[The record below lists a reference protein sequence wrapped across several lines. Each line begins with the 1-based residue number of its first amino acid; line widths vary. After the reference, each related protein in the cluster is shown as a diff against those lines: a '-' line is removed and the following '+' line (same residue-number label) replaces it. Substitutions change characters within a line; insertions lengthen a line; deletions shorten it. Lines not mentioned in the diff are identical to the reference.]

1 VPDTEDESHRPAQFA
16 AALDAIRHARPRAEL
31 VVTEIAAP
39 GNLAPYA
46 VALSADVT
54 PVRHGNDSDFGT
66 GRFIL
71 LYDPDEP
78 DSWGGPFRVVCFA
91 QAPLETDI
99 GVDPFLAEVAWAWL
113 IDALD
118 TRGAEYTAASGTAT
132 KILSSG
138 FGELAHQG
146 DGAQIELRASWS
158 PLNNDLAAHV
168 EGWGEL
174 LCMLAGLPPAGEP
187 PARGPH
193 PAGTDT
199 AGHHTSPDEGIA
211 LGPLERIGPSST
223 KGRRSGP
230 GLHTLGVVATGLDTG
245 GKETA
250 GDDVAGPDRRGA
262 SSAGRETVGMHAR
275 AQDTDRPVAV
285 EPGRAD
291 DRSAENR
298 STGQGSTGQ
307 RSTRNASASTSGSS
321 SPADSPPGR
330 HGDSGLFG
338 SRSATTSGVADLSAR
353 RAARG

>member
-16 AALDAIRHARPRAEL
+16 AALDAIRHARPRTDL
-31 VVTEIAAP
+31 VITEIAAP

-46 VALSADVT
+46 VALSADVA
-54 PVRHGNDSDFGT
+54 PVRHGSDSDFGT

-113 IDALD
+113 VDALD
-118 TRGAEYTAASGTAT
+118 TRGAVYTAASGTAT

-138 FGELAHQG
+138 FGELASQG

-174 LCMLAGLPPAGEP
+174 LCMLAGLPPAGEAPAP
-187 PARGPH
+187 PRGPH
-193 PAGTDT
+193 PAGNSAPQHRAEPT
-199 AGHHTSPDEGIA
+199 GGID
-211 LGPLERIGPSST
+211 LGPLDRIGPAST
-223 KGRRSGP
+223 TGRRSGH
-230 GLHTLGVVATGLDTG
+230 GLHTLEVVASGEDAEGT
-245 GKETA
+245 ETA
-250 GDDVAGPDRRGA
+250 GVHSTGPDTFGA
-262 SSAGRETVGMHAR
+262 HRAARETVGMNEVADTERPDPTGPGGIEGGNGSEAESR
-275 AQDTDRPVAV
+275 AFGTDGRP
-285 EPGRAD
+285 G
-291 DRSAENR
+291 
-298 STGQGSTGQ
+298 
-307 RSTRNASASTSGSS
+307 ASAPTAAPTSTT
-321 SPADSPPGR
+321 
-330 HGDSGLFG
+330 F
-338 SRSATTSGVADLSAR
+338 GVADLSAR

>member
-1 VPDTEDESHRPAQFA
+1 VPDTEDEPQRPAQFA

-31 VVTEIAAP
+31 IVTEIAAP

-46 VALSADVT
+46 VALSADVR
-54 PVRHGNDSDFGT
+54 PVRHGSDSDFGT

-113 IDALD
+113 VDALD
-118 TRGAEYTAASGTAT
+118 TRGAVYTAASGTAT

-138 FGELAHQG
+138 FGELADQG

-174 LCMLAGLPPAGEP
+174 LCMLAGLPPAGESP
-187 PARGPH
+187 PRGPH
-193 PAGTDT
+193 PAGSD
-199 AGHHTSPDEGIA
+199 APDHRADSDDGIA
-211 LGPLERIGPSST
+211 LGPVDRIGPSSA

-230 GLHTLGVVATGLDTG
+230 GLHTLEVVATGLEPG
-245 GKETA
+245 GRETA
-250 GDDVAGPDRRGA
+250 GDHVAGPDTHGGD
-262 SSAGRETVGMHAR
+262 SAGRETLGMNVMATRTGETDPVGGI
-275 AQDTDRPVAV
+275 TD
-285 EPGRAD
+285 GG
-291 DRSAENR
+291 SHS
-298 STGQGSTGQ
+298 STVVGGQ
-307 RSTRNASASTSGSS
+307 RMGTESMS
-321 SPADSPPGR
+321 SPAPS
-330 HGDSGLFG
+330 LL
-338 SRSATTSGVADLSAR
+338 GVTDLSAR

>member
-1 VPDTEDESHRPAQFA
+1 MPDTEDEPQRPAQFA

-54 PVRHGNDSDFGT
+54 PVRHGSDSDFGT

-113 IDALD
+113 VDALD
-118 TRGAEYTAASGTAT
+118 TRGAVYTAASGTAT

-138 FGELAHQG
+138 FGELADQG

-174 LCMLAGLPPAGEP
+174 LCMLAGLPPVGESP
-187 PARGPH
+187 PRGPH
-193 PAGTDT
+193 PAGSD
-199 AGHHTSPDEGIA
+199 APDHRADSDDGIT
-211 LGPLERIGPSST
+211 LGPVDRIGPSSA

-230 GLHTLGVVATGLDTG
+230 GLHTLEVVATGLEPG
-245 GKETA
+245 GRETA
-250 GDDVAGPDRRGA
+250 GDHVAGPDTHGGD
-262 SSAGRETVGMHAR
+262 SAGRETLGMNVMATRTGETDPVGGI
-275 AQDTDRPVAV
+275 TD
-285 EPGRAD
+285 GG
-291 DRSAENR
+291 SHS
-298 STGQGSTGQ
+298 STVVGGQ
-307 RSTRNASASTSGSS
+307 RMGTESMS
-321 SPADSPPGR
+321 SPAPS
-330 HGDSGLFG
+330 LL
-338 SRSATTSGVADLSAR
+338 GVTDLSAR

>member
-1 VPDTEDESHRPAQFA
+1 VPDTEDEPQRPAQFA

-31 VVTEIAAP
+31 VIEEIPAP

-46 VALSADVT
+46 VALSADVA
-54 PVRHGNDSDFGT
+54 PVRHGSDSDFGT

-113 IDALD
+113 VDALD
-118 TRGAEYTAASGTAT
+118 TRGAVYTAASGTAT

-193 PAGTDT
+193 PAGTDVPEHR
-199 AGHHTSPDEGIA
+199 ADPNEGIA
-211 LGPLERIGPSST
+211 LGPLDRIGPTSVS
-223 KGRRSGP
+223 GRRTGP
-230 GLHTLGVVATGLDTG
+230 GLHTLGVVASGFDTG
-245 GKETA
+245 GKDLA
-250 GDDVAGPDRRGA
+250 GGDVAGPDTLGA
-262 SSAGRETVGMHAR
+262 HSVGRETVGMNAR
-275 AQDTDRPVAV
+275 ARDIDGADTLGTGTSDNPRRP
-285 EPGRAD
+285 
-291 DRSAENR
+291 
-298 STGQGSTGQ
+298 
-307 RSTRNASASTSGSS
+307 GSS
-321 SPADSPPGR
+321 SAAALDGGSGTTSAAGR
-330 HGDSGLFG
+330 H
-338 SRSATTSGVADLSAR
+338 RSAVPFEGPAASALGVADLSAR

>member
-1 VPDTEDESHRPAQFA
+1 VPDTEDEPHRPAQFA
-16 AALDAIRHARPRAEL
+16 AALDAIRRASPRAEL
-31 VVTEIAAP
+31 VVTEISAP

-46 VALSADVT
+46 VALSADVA
-54 PVRHGNDSDFGT
+54 PVQHGSDSDFGT

-113 IDALD
+113 VDALD
-118 TRGAEYTAASGTAT
+118 TRGAVYTAASGTAT

-174 LCMLAGLPPAGEP
+174 LCMLAGLPPVGEF

-193 PAGTDT
+193 PAGTADPNT
-199 AGHHTSPDEGIA
+199 RADPDGGIE
-211 LGPLERIGPSST
+211 LGPLDRIGPSSPQ
-223 KGRRSGP
+223 GRRSGP
-230 GLHTLGVVATGLDTG
+230 GLHTLGVVSAGLHAGDDSGENTGGGDVAGHEKPGAHSVGRETLGMNAMARHTDGADTG
-245 GKETA
+245 GPDTVERGQSSISHST
-250 GDDVAGPDRRGA
+250 GPSGSGYA
-262 SSAGRETVGMHAR
+262 QSGTGSFGRETPGVVGI
-275 AQDTDRPVAV
+275 
-285 EPGRAD
+285 
-291 DRSAENR
+291 
-298 STGQGSTGQ
+298 
-307 RSTRNASASTSGSS
+307 
-321 SPADSPPGR
+321 
-330 HGDSGLFG
+330 
-338 SRSATTSGVADLSAR
+338 ADLSAR